1 MLSRQT
7 QRWTAQSSVRAGV
20 PSRVQNGQAPSGQLW
35 SKRVLPRRQFSGT
48 DSQCLASRVGKI
60 GSSVRATI
68 SGRAP

>member
-48 DSQCLASRVGKI
+48 QICPFVYLSQKMFAGLVLE
-60 GSSVRATI
+60 T
-68 SGRAP
+68 